1 MYGCRVIQKAFEY
14 VHDHLKITL
23 VSELKDHVEDCV
35 RDQNG
40 NHVIQKVIAEVPSLH
55 IAFIIDTF
63 KTQVYHFS
71 THPYGCRVIQRLLE
85 HCDETQ
91 KEPLLNELIGAIVA
105 LSKDSYG
112 NYVVQH
118 VLKHGPDQAR
128 NRIIREVANN
138 VLAMSKHKFSSNVV
152 EKCFMFGNDDER
164 DHLLECVIGTTQE
177 NSPMVQ
183 MVRDQYGNYVIQKL
197 LEVTNVAQR
206 NRLIKN
212 VMELV
217 PNLRKLMFG
226 KHIIAKIEK
235 ITGKTVQ

>member
-1 MYGCRVIQKAFEY
+1 
-14 VHDHLKITL
+14 
-23 VSELKDHVEDCV
+23 
-35 RDQNG
+35 
-40 NHVIQKVIAEVPSLH
+40 
-55 IAFIIDTF
+55 
-63 KTQVYHFS
+63 
-71 THPYGCRVIQRLLE
+71 LE
-85 HCDETQ
+85 HCDPLQ
-91 KEPLLNELIGAIVA
+91 KEPLLNELIGSILA

-128 NRIIREVANN
+128 NRIIQEVANN

-152 EKCFMFGNDDER
+152 EKCFMFGNDEER
-164 DHLLECVIGTTQE
+164 DGLLDKVIGTTQE

-206 NRLIKN
+206 TRLINN
-212 VMELV
+212 VTEMV

-235 ITGKTVQ
+235 ITGKTIM